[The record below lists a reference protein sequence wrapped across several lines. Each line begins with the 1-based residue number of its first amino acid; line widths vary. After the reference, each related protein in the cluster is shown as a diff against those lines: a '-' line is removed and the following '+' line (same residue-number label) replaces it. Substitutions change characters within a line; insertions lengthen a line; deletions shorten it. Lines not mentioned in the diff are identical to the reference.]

1 MEVVEVEWRYRRL
14 FILTLVS
21 LSAWLLAGCTPAAPA
36 ILEPCPVPVNLP
48 LEDEPMAAALP
59 EALVSEAAAISTP
72 EVVITEVTVAEPTVA
87 SLLPKPVTAA
97 PKPGV
102 TPPVTATPAPVQA
115 TPEAAPPEDAPSED
129 ASVETA
135 PVVFIGPPPVVV
147 AHTPGEKAGVEWSQ
161 DIRILFSAPMDR
173 AATLRA
179 ITVTPEIEYSV
190 SWHREDKMIRL
201 VPSELLIAFQWY
213 EVNVGADAAAAD
225 GHRMGTGY
233 SFTFWGE
240 EP

>member
-1 MEVVEVEWRYRRL
+1 MEVVEVERRYRRL
-14 FILTLVS
+14 FFLTLVS

-36 ILEPCPVPVNLP
+36 VLEPCPVPVNLP
-48 LEDEPMAAALP
+48 LEGDPMAAALP
-59 EALVSEAAAISTP
+59 EALVSEAVAISTA
-72 EVVITEVTVAEPTVA
+72 EVVIIEVTAAEPAVA
-87 SLLPKPVTAA
+87 SLPPKPVSAA

-102 TPPVTATPAPVQA
+102 TPPVTVAPAPVQA
-115 TPEAAPPEDAPSED
+115 ITEAAPSED
-129 ASVETA
+129 APPEAA
-135 PVVFIGPPPVVV
+135 PVVFTGPPPVVV
-147 AHTPGEKAGVEWSQ
+147 AHTPVEGAGVEWSQ

-213 EVNVGADAAAAD
+213 VVNVGADAAAAD
-225 GHRMGTGY
+225 GHPMGTGY
-233 SFTFWGE
+233 GFTFWGE